1 MRFLPL
7 VLSLVFSGVSVALG
21 IVSNA
26 HFLWPL
32 LVLVPAAAVGVFD
45 LLQTRH
51 TLLRN
56 YPLVGHLRWM
66 FEGIR
71 PEIRQYLFES
81 DLDARP
87 FSREQRTLVY
97 ARSKNEED
105 HSAFGTKADLRAAD
119 SVWLNHSIRPSEDA
133 ERRPRL
139 TIGGADCRLPYD
151 ASIFNISGMSYGA
164 LGSHAVLALNKGAK
178 MGGFAH
184 NTGEGGVSRY
194 HLQNGGDLVWQIGT
208 GYFGCRRPDGGFD
221 AHRFT
226 DQAAAGAIRLIE
238 IKISQGAKPGH
249 GGVLPA
255 GKITPAIA
263 EARGVS
269 QHEDCLSP
277 PGHSAFSTPVELMEF
292 VARLRE
298 LSGGKPVGF
307 KLCVG
312 HAWEVMALCKAM
324 IESGITPDFITID
337 GAEGGTG
344 AAPVEFADS
353 IGTPLR
359 EGLTLVDS
367 CLRGAGLRDRIHLIA
382 SGKIVSAFDIA
393 LTVALGADL
402 CNSARGFL
410 FSLGCVQARRCHT
423 NECPTGI
430 TTHDPVRM
438 RGLVIEDKALRVATY
453 HRKTLDAL
461 HDILT
466 AAGVQHPADLERS
479 QFLFRRKDGEILA
492 GHRMYPRLRDREL
505 VDGSG
510 DDPLFD
516 DWRRARADSFAPVR
530 LPG

>member
-1 MRFLPL
+1 VNP
-7 VLSLVFSGVSVALG
+7 
-21 IVSNA
+21 

-32 LVLVPAAAVGVFD
+32 LILAPASVVGVVD
-45 LLQTRH
+45 LIQPSH

-119 SVWLNHSIRPSEDA
+119 SVWLNHSIRPSGNA
-133 ERRPRL
+133 ERKPRM
-139 TIGGADCRLPYD
+139 TVGGRDCRAPYD

-164 LGSHAVLALNKGAK
+164 LGAHAVLALNKGAK

-194 HLQNGGDLVWQIGT
+194 HLEHGGDLVWQIGT
-208 GYFGCRRPDGGFD
+208 GYFGCRRRDGGFD
-221 AHRFT
+221 PDRFAV
-226 DQAAAGAIRLIE
+226 QASAAAIKLIE

-255 GKITPAIA
+255 GKITAAIA
-263 EARGVS
+263 EARGVA
-269 QHEDCLSP
+269 QGEDCLSP
-277 PGHSAFSTPVELMEF
+277 PGHSAFATPVEMMEF
-292 VARLRE
+292 IARLRE

-312 HAWEVMALCKAM
+312 HPWEVMALCKAM
-324 IESGITPDFITID
+324 IETGIAPDFITVD

-353 IGTPLR
+353 VGTPLR
-359 EGLTLVDS
+359 EGLNLVDN
-367 CLRGAGLRDRIHLIA
+367 CLRGAGLRERIRLIA
-382 SGKIVSAFDIA
+382 AGKIVSAFDIA
-393 LTVALGADL
+393 VTVALGADL

-410 FSLGCVQARRCHT
+410 FSLGCVQSRRCHT
-423 NECPTGI
+423 NRCPTGI
-430 TTHDPVRM
+430 TTHDPARM

-466 AAGVQHPADLERS
+466 AAGVVRPADLDPC
-479 QFLFRRKDGEILA
+479 QFLFRRKDGEILV
-492 GHRMYPRLRDREL
+492 GHQMYPRMADGEL
-505 VDGSG
+505 IDGG
-510 DDPLFD
+510 GEGAMFD
-516 DWRRARADSFAPVR
+516 YWRRARADSFTPVST
-530 LPG
+530 PT